1 MESKNIQ
8 INQLKQELENKETM
22 IQLLRENIEVLEN
35 NMKIIEDNYVLTT
48 GMPLFKNKHLKI
60 IR

>member
-22 IQLLRENIEVLEN
+22 IQLLRENIEVLEY